1 MVWLERYW
9 AAASSPP
16 SAAQRQHPAI
26 PHARLPGTAIPP
38 THRFT
43 PFEREDTFTG
53 SLLFFHPHPVLDIS
67 SLPLSRSPLH
77 GSTKHKNNSTCPPH
91 NNNVSTLW
99 PLHRRRPHADMPFP
113 RSQLATFPPILAQ
126 PPSMSAKVIVVGGG
140 LSGLSAAHTVL
151 ERGGNVVSSR
161 CRCVACEICVL
172 TPSSAPPR
180 QELVHGCK

>member
-1 MVWLERYW
+1 MTREQVCECVHVQRLEERKQNGGRTITTDALCVCAAAARAMTLVLFYRHPCQPVPAGGRARGGEKGPVEVWEMVWLERYW

-67 SLPLSRSPLH
+67 SPSLS
-77 GSTKHKNNSTCPPH
+77 
-91 NNNVSTLW
+91 
-99 PLHRRRPHADMPFP
+99 
-113 RSQLATFPPILAQ
+113 
-126 PPSMSAKVIVVGGG
+126 
-140 LSGLSAAHTVL
+140 LSS
-151 ERGGNVVSSR
+151 
-161 CRCVACEICVL
+161 
-172 TPSSAPPR
+172 PR
-180 QELVHGCK
+180 QHKAQKQLHLPST